1 MQQNMVNLLNEIYD
15 NEGYSY
21 GIDYFRQFLNE
32 LEKYDFAD
40 ILAYQAKFPLRYVLD
55 FILSTPS
62 LWVKMSDID
71 WVRVMSVLNPRPNP
85 FNREIDDAGY
95 ADLHFLCKYIRV
107 NAIDL
112 FLKQKHFSN
121 KDKKKLL
128 QYSNKVSSL
137 LFMDELDL
145 EDLDGEYFVHKDVLE
160 NVKLSLI
167 STGKINEFKTTEDEL
182 RKYIEGQLK
191 VFLILDD

>member
-1 MQQNMVNLLNEIYD
+1 MQENMVNLLNEIYD

-62 LWVKMSDID
+62 LWVKMSDLD
-71 WVRVMSVLNPRPNP
+71 WLRVMSVLNPRPKP
-85 FNREIDDAGY
+85 FSREIDDAGY
-95 ADLHFLCKYIRV
+95 ADIHFLCKYLRV
-107 NAIDL
+107 NAIEF
-112 FLKQKHFSN
+112 FLKQNHFSH
-121 KDKKKLL
+121 KDKQKLL
-128 QYSNKVSSL
+128 QYSKKVSSL

-145 EDLDGEYFVHKDVLE
+145 EDLDGEYFAHKDALE

-167 STGKINEFKTTEDEL
+167 STGKITEFKTTENEL
-182 RKYIEGQLK
+182 RKYIEAQLK
-191 VFLILDD
+191 VFVILED